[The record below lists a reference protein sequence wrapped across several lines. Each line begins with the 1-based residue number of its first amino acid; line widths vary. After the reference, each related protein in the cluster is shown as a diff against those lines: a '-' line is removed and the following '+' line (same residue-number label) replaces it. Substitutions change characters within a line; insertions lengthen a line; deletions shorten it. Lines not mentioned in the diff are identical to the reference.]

1 MGMRN
6 RFLAAAVAGALCF
19 LVQVGPTPVAQAGDQ
34 GMVVAQWQQPQQQG
48 GQRPQR
54 YSVGSGKNGGNP
66 VHGDESL
73 RTTAQNTRA
82 RVVAARPREVH
93 YENRLILHGQ
103 PLSPSVFGKN
113 RRAGLRTGYF

>member
-1 MGMRN
+1 MAP
-6 RFLAAAVAGALCF
+6 LAGAGPSFRQNRKDRAEGQHLHGKARI
-19 LVQVGPTPVAQAGDQ
+19 VGK
-34 GMVVAQWQQPQQQG
+34 QG